1 MYCAWFRSTFQYT
14 PVLFTGFNRRT
25 IKSILCR
32 SSILQ
37 FWCDLQTVAYISDLS
52 MSINPFSSWW
62 KSSHQLFLIF
72 HLFHPPSLSLHP
84 GSTFALSSYFCSPRC
99 IDNFQQK
106 YDFSLFYRAKNL
118 IAESSIQ
125 LCFTGVE
132 NNKQGGGL
140 RSRRSPWDYCSK
152 EIWYDYRKQ

>member
-1 MYCAWFRSTFQYT
+1 M
-14 PVLFTGFNRRT
+14 PILFAGFNSFT
-25 IKSILCR
+25 IKYLLYLVQYFRVLMRFANGSIYIWPQYVNKSPFQLVKVFPSTLPHL
-32 SSILQ
+32 SSISCSL
-37 FWCDLQTVAYISDLS
+37 
-52 MSINPFSSWW
+52 
-62 KSSHQLFLIF
+62 
-72 HLFHPPSLSLHP
+72 PPSLYP
-84 GSTFALSSYFCSPRC
+84 GSTFALSSYFGSPRC

-106 YDFSLFYRAKNL
+106 YNFSLFYRAKNL
-118 IAESSIQ
+118 IAESSIR